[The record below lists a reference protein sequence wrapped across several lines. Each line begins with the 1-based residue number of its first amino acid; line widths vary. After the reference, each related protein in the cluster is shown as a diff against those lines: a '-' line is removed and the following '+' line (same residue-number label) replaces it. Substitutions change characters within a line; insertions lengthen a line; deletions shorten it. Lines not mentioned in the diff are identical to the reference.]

1 MIVMQNTIDVVRMYA
16 GICGTSRSVAFSVV
30 VVAAAVVDNELSAW
44 LIIDAKDTL
53 STDTPNS
60 SPEWGCWITSDTFS
74 FNWVMMVMLKATA
87 TVKLTIW

>member
-30 VVAAAVVDNELSAW
+30 AAVVDNELSAW

-60 SPEWGCWITSDTFS
+60 TPEWGC
-74 FNWVMMVMLKATA
+74 
-87 TVKLTIW
+87 